1 MNEITFSELYAPV
14 GSSVLIRKVSRQMKH
29 EYGVMCSMPQY
40 ETVYGSLDS
49 AIVQKWSKKG
59 YVLLS
64 FRNQTLWVDP
74 KEYELCEVL

>member
-1 MNEITFSELYAPV
+1 MNDSILSEQNAPV
-14 GSSVLIRKVSRQMKH
+14 GSAVLVRKVSRQMKH
-29 EYGVMCSMPQY
+29 EYGAVCSVPQY

-64 FRNQTLWVDP
+64 FRNQALWVDP

>member
-1 MNEITFSELYAPV
+1 MNELTLSEPNTPV
-14 GSSVLIRKVSRQMKH
+14 GSSVLIRKISRQMKPG
-29 EYGVMCSMPQY
+29 YGAMCGVPQY

-64 FRNQTLWVDP
+64 FRNQALWVDP